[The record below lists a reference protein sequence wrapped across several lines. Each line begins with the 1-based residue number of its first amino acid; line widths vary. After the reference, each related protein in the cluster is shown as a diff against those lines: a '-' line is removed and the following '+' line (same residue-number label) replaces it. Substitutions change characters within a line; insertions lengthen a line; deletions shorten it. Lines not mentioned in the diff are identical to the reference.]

1 MPFFQRLVLP
11 FFRFEYSNNFLPI
24 GIQIFEWTENC
35 DPLIHSA
42 EKKCKTKIN
51 NRKVTKFPTAKLIE
65 IAVAN
70 CKHGHN
76 FIEILHV
83 SCTCIANIFRLK
95 NMYTKVHHWSLLSGI
110 HTESAIAGY
119 WLGSVMNHN
128 RSEGKFLWFPPTNPS
143 QENGKS
149 PKFSNN
155 HYKMSKTLHIL
166 KHVLIFFNLFS
177 SFIDVISCRCRSQCM
192 PLALQCVL
200 HWVERSELR
209 LSWAVCELFFFF
221 FFFLVAFW
229 GDFFFEVGKKM
240 CRSPP
245 SFEFA
250 ALFFSI
256 CAFSWMALVPFCL
269 AKVPFEV

>member
-1 MPFFQRLVLP
+1 MIPYTNLDTAGLELIDGHRRPWPSVPLLLAVMPLKILGYLRPKKGALFPLGRDALAVLCVPFCVAVMPFFQRLVLP
-11 FFRFEYSNNFLPI
+11 FFHFEYSNNFLPI

-42 EKKCKTKIN
+42 EEKCKTKIN
-51 NRKVTKFPTAKLIE
+51 NRKVTKLPTAKLIE

-70 CKHGHN
+70 CIHGHN

-83 SCTCIANIFRLK
+83 SCTKASPIFSGWKICI
-95 NMYTKVHHWSLLSGI
+95 HHWSLLSGI
-110 HTESAIAGY
+110 HTESAIASY

-166 KHVLIFFNLFS
+166 NHE
-177 SFIDVISCRCRSQCM
+177 C
-192 PLALQCVL
+192 
-200 HWVERSELR
+200 
-209 LSWAVCELFFFF
+209 
-221 FFFLVAFW
+221 
-229 GDFFFEVGKKM
+229 
-240 CRSPP
+240 
-245 SFEFA
+245 
-250 ALFFSI
+250 
-256 CAFSWMALVPFCL
+256 
-269 AKVPFEV
+269 

>member
-11 FFRFEYSNNFLPI
+11 FFHFEYSNNFLPI

-51 NRKVTKFPTAKLIE
+51 NRKVTKLPTAKLIE

-70 CKHGHN
+70 CKHGHKN

-83 SCTCIANIFRLK
+83 SCTKASPIFSGWKICI
-95 NMYTKVHHWSLLSGI
+95 HHWSLLSGI
-110 HTESAIAGY
+110 HTGSAIAGY

-143 QENGKS
+143 QENCKS

-155 HYKMSKTLHIL
+155 HYKMSKPLHIL
-166 KHVLIFFNLFS
+166 KHECS
-177 SFIDVISCRCRSQCM
+177 
-192 PLALQCVL
+192 
-200 HWVERSELR
+200 
-209 LSWAVCELFFFF
+209 FFF
-221 FFFLVAFW
+221 FFFLHL
-229 GDFFFEVGKKM
+229 
-240 CRSPP
+240 ST
-245 SFEFA
+245 
-250 ALFFSI
+250 
-256 CAFSWMALVPFCL
+256 
-269 AKVPFEV
+269 

>member
-1 MPFFQRLVLP
+1 MPLKILGYLRPKKGCPFPTWPWCPCGIRCALLRGRNALFQRLVLP

-51 NRKVTKFPTAKLIE
+51 NRKVTKLPTAKLIE

-83 SCTCIANIFRLK
+83 SCTKASPIFSGWKICI
-95 NMYTKVHHWSLLSGI
+95 HHWSLLSGI

-128 RSEGKFLWFPPTNPS
+128 RSEGKFL
-143 QENGKS
+143 
-149 PKFSNN
+149 
-155 HYKMSKTLHIL
+155 
-166 KHVLIFFNLFS
+166 
-177 SFIDVISCRCRSQCM
+177 
-192 PLALQCVL
+192 
-200 HWVERSELR
+200 
-209 LSWAVCELFFFF
+209 
-221 FFFLVAFW
+221 
-229 GDFFFEVGKKM
+229 
-240 CRSPP
+240 
-245 SFEFA
+245 
-250 ALFFSI
+250 
-256 CAFSWMALVPFCL
+256 
-269 AKVPFEV
+269 